1 MDHIFFLLTGK
12 PDVIGPS
19 NATAVTGT
27 TTELHCA
34 VTSSLAYTT
43 QWYHNDIL
51 LSNTSRTITQV
62 DMLMVAIIRDT
73 DTGSYHCVATNAA
86 GSTVSSKGWLT
97 VCGKLDN
104 VLHHSYHVSFR
115 LSGAF

>member
-1 MDHIFFLLTGK
+1 MDHRFFLLTGQ

-62 DMLMVAIIRDT
+62 DTLMVAIIRDT
-73 DTGSYHCVATNAA
+73 DAGPYHCVATNAA

-104 VLHHSYHVSFR
+104 VLHLSYHVSFR
-115 LSGAF
+115 LSGTF